1 LDSGTEP
8 LETELPHPGNH
19 LRLARL
25 ARAAMFL
32 LGLVAI
38 VAVLY
43 RIGVP
48 HYQTPKLKAE
58 KLRLADAKSAKVL
71 IFGNSHA
78 LDIVPELGGFR
89 GTNFGRGGQD
99 LFELAHTARYVLP
112 RAPQA
117 KTVLI
122 SLSYF
127 SFAIDNAAHWKKG
140 VQTHIGRRLHTY
152 SAFPRLDFIEGDTG
166 PYLKGLL
173 YPLVTSDHWA
183 RPLTGA
189 AAVEQE
195 DDEEE
200 KVVRRSAAQLGPITK
215 RRVRSY
221 VSMMKNMKQN
231 NPEVAQKAYATLRGL
246 IEEMK
251 ARGVTVVLFTA
262 PYWQAYCKQFPK
274 KYRREL
280 AENAKELSTAMGVP
294 YYDFSDDSKFSD
306 APELFA
312 NADHLNVDGKRI
324 FSKTIAELPEIRR
337 LK

>member
-1 LDSGTEP
+1 MDSDADPVMTD
-8 LETELPHPGNH
+8 PHAGRR
-19 LRLARL
+19 LRLVRL
-25 ARAAMFL
+25 ARAAIFL
-32 LGLVAI
+32 LGLAAI

-43 RIGVP
+43 RVGES

-58 KLRLADAKSAKVL
+58 KLRLAQAKTAKVL

-78 LDIVPELGGFR
+78 LGIVPEYGGFH

-127 SFAIDNAAHWKKG
+127 SFAIDNAAYVKGG

-152 SAFPRLDFIEGDTG
+152 AAFPRFDFIDGDTG

-183 RPLTGA
+183 QVLTRA
-189 AAVEQE
+189 PAVELE

-200 KVVRRSAAQLGPITK
+200 VVERKSAAQLGRQSR

-221 VSMMKNMKQN
+221 VSMMRNMKQN
-231 NPEVAQKAYATLRGL
+231 NPDVAQQTYATLRTL
-246 IEEMK
+246 IAELQ
-251 ARGVTVVLFTA
+251 ARGVTVALFTA
-262 PYWQAYCKQFPK
+262 PYWQAYNEQFP
-274 KYRREL
+274 RTHRRRVAENAREL
-280 AENAKELSTAMGVP
+280 AKAMGVR

-306 APELFA
+306 APEIFA
-312 NADHLNVDGKRI
+312 NSDHLNIDGKRI
-324 FSKTIAELPEIRR
+324 FSKAIAELPEVRR
-337 LK
+337 AK

>member
-1 LDSGTEP
+1 LESGA
-8 LETELPHPGNH
+8 HPVTIDPPSAS
-19 LRLARL
+19 RLGLVRL
-25 ARAAMFL
+25 GRAVAFL
-32 LGLVAI
+32 LGLAAV

-43 RIGVP
+43 RVGVP

-58 KLRLADAKSAKVL
+58 KLRLADAKTAKVL

-78 LDIVPELGGFR
+78 LGIEPEYGGFR

-127 SFAIDNAAHWKKG
+127 SFSLDNAAYWKRG
-140 VQTHIGRRLHTY
+140 AQTHIGRRLHTY
-152 SAFPRLDFIEGDTG
+152 SAFPRLDFIAGDTG

-183 RPLTGA
+183 QIFTRAPA
-189 AAVEQE
+189 MEAD

-200 KVVRRSAAQLGPITK
+200 KLVRRSAAQLGPIAR

-221 VSMMKNMKQN
+221 ASMMKNMNGN
-231 NPEVAQKAYATLRGL
+231 NPEIANDTYATLRGL
-246 IEEMK
+246 IEELQ
-251 ARGVTVVLFTA
+251 ARGVTVALFTA
-262 PYWQAYCKQFPK
+262 PYWKAYNKQFPK
-274 KYRREL
+274 KHRQRL
-280 AENAKELSTAMGVP
+280 AENARELSKRTGVRH
-294 YYDFSDDSKFSD
+294 YDFSDDARFSD

-324 FSKTIAELPEIRR
+324 FSKIVAELPEVKRA
-337 LK
+337 K